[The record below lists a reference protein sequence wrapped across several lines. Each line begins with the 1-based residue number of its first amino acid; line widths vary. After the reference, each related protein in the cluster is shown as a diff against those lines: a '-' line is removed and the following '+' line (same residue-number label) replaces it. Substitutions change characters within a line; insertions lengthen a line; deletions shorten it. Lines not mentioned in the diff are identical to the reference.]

1 MRVNISNLQN
11 IKLDDVRS
19 AKLVLLNVRSDCNE
33 ADFQVDYV
41 VGQFI
46 MHLQDLAIQRRH
58 SSCLAY
64 NLCGYLFEHV
74 PR

>member
-11 IKLDDVRS
+11 LELDDARL
-19 AKLVLLNVRSDCNE
+19 AKFVSLNVRSVCNE

-46 MHLQDLAIQRRH
+46 MHLQGLAIQRRP

-64 NLCGYLFEHV
+64 NLCGYLFEQV
-74 PR
+74 PG